1 MEEEEDAGGT
11 KGREPCPARGEKERE
26 RRSKGGYLRG
36 ARVAMP

>member
-1 MEEEEDAGGT
+1 MQVERRG
-11 KGREPCPARGEKERE
+11 EPCPARGEKERE